1 MISFLL
7 YSFLALIVIL
17 CLMLAFRRFWVL
29 VARPKSIQGS
39 DLHMMKYCIAENTR
53 AWGSVHF
60 SFKENADFDDV
71 VTQIRNN
78 ISEHFLVEG
87 NTYRLGVDLKRK
99 QYVTYDDMQPEDIID
114 VVHTDQ
120 EFFATKDEERFRELL
135 FRIYPEKRL
144 VGLLFDH
151 TVWDGLRLVNEII
164 VPMIQSRPFASR
176 WLLVDRY
183 YPVLAELMQVY
194 TIFAM
199 GIRWLTHKPMKTYTN
214 DYDQKIVTHRFDLS
228 IVKECKDRNKVKF
241 TSALLGVWMHKLFKS
256 VEPGRDMIRVGVIIG
271 MDNPRFR
278 NNYTIVTADVHRS
291 DDVDEMVKKLERQLN
306 VRQFEVLPLYHMISS
321 IEAQTLF
328 KKRAIDYLF
337 SPGFFHSNKGVSKL
351 IHDMRFVTIPVGMP
365 FYTFACSIDDVVT
378 ISTTVNAPELD
389 VEHFAADA
397 SSFFTLESEK
407 IETAIPENTST
418 TSASVRQLDWLKRQ
432 K

>member
-1 MISFLL
+1 
-7 YSFLALIVIL
+7 
-17 CLMLAFRRFWVL
+17 
-29 VARPKSIQGS
+29 
-39 DLHMMKYCIAENTR
+39 
-53 AWGSVHF
+53 
-60 SFKENADFDDV
+60 
-71 VTQIRNN
+71 
-78 ISEHFLVEG
+78 
-87 NTYRLGVDLKRK
+87 
-99 QYVTYDDMQPEDIID
+99 
-114 VVHTDQ
+114 
-120 EFFATKDEERFRELL
+120 
-135 FRIYPEKRL
+135 
-144 VGLLFDH
+144 
-151 TVWDGLRLVNEII
+151 VNEII

-199 GIRWLTHKPMKTYTN
+199 GLRWLTHKPMKTYA
-214 DYDQKIVTHRFDLS
+214 DDHDQKIVTHRFDLS
-228 IVKECKDRNKVKF
+228 VVKEIKDRNKVKF

-256 VEPGRDMIRVGVIIG
+256 IDSDRNMIRVGIIIG

-278 NNYTIVTADVHRS
+278 NNYTIVTADVRRT

-306 VRQFEVLPLYHMISS
+306 IRQFEVLPLYHMISS

-351 IHDMRFVTIPVGMP
+351 IYDMRFVTIPVGMP

-378 ISTTVNAPELD
+378 ISTTVNAPEMD
-389 VEHFAADA
+389 VEHFSADA
-397 SSFFTLESEK
+397 SSFFSLENGLLK
-407 IETAIPENTST
+407 KG
-418 TSASVRQLDWLKRQ
+418 ASKQTDWLKRE